1 MYSCY
6 YIISKHYSHQVEMK
20 QTVHVK
26 HHVGYVVFRTSRWA
40 ASWPLRHAAIPDY
53 HKNKAFPLVK
63 CIRRYP

>member
-1 MYSCY
+1 
-6 YIISKHYSHQVEMK
+6 MK

-26 HHVGYVVFRTSRWA
+26 HRVGYVVFRTSRWA

-53 HKNKAFPLVK
+53 HKNKALPLVK